1 MAQDNHHPFET
12 TENLERVH
20 WRHRVRDKELA
31 VIPCIS
37 SWFDICGYGQ
47 ALESVG
53 WQLTK
58 LRDRGLFD
66 ALERAYSLLGY
77 PLISGIPPMPTER
90 VLVINDGIARTTDL
104 ADPAYIN
111 HGAFLFYVRDL
122 LIKHFQ
128 LQRILVDQTLGLRTI
143 LAGGERCQYTPQ
155 NVTGHSI
162 LHYTG
167 EPSEYGKGLLQQQF
181 VYHPAEFQMNTAF
194 AMAYTVEALGSKG
207 EIKPNRLYITDTWL
221 KNINAALPEPAVVD
235 GGVIRLPWNGSTG
248 ISIAFD
254 KRIPVNTKGFATDVL
269 RVSDFVVHKEF
280 EGEETHFPM
289 AEHDAF

>member
-1 MAQDNHHPFET
+1 MTQDYHHPYET
-12 TENLERVH
+12 REYLERLH
-20 WRHRVRDKELA
+20 WHHRVNDKKLE
-31 VIPCIS
+31 VVPCIS

-47 ALESVG
+47 ALERVG

-58 LRDRGLFD
+58 LRDSGLFS

-77 PLISGIPPMPTER
+77 PLISGVPPAPTER

-104 ADPAYIN
+104 ADPACIIQKEFLIYI
-111 HGAFLFYVRDL
+111 RDL

-128 LQRILVDQTLGLRTI
+128 LQRMLVDQALGLRTV
-143 LAGGERCQYTPQ
+143 LAGGERCQYSPQ
-155 NVTGHSI
+155 SITGHSI
-162 LHYTG
+162 LHYGG
-167 EPSEYGKGLLQQQF
+167 EPSEYAKGLLQQQF

-207 EIKPNRLYITDTWL
+207 GIKPNRLYITDSWL
-221 KNINAALPEPAVVD
+221 KNVNAALPEPVVMG
-235 GGVIRLPWNGSTG
+235 GGVIRLPWHGSAG

-254 KRIPVNTKGFATDVL
+254 ECITVNTKGFAADVYK
-269 RVSDFVVHKEF
+269 VSDFLVHKEF